1 MKVSEWM
8 VKDPVTVTPQTEV
21 REAIG
26 LMRQHSIRHLPV
38 VEGDKFIGL
47 VTASGLRELILPSMV
62 ETIHLRDVMIQHPI
76 TIGPDTHIDTAA
88 RLIHEN
94 KIGGLPVV
102 VGRRLVG
109 ILTVSDILK
118 AFIDIMGVL
127 QSSSRLDVELAERA
141 GAFEEVSRIIASHG
155 AEIIS
160 VGIQERPKGGRV
172 YFFRLAKCD
181 TAPIIK
187 SLEQQGHSVIAAMD

>member
-38 VEGDKFIGL
+38 VEGGKFIGL
-47 VTASGLRELILPSMV
+47 VTASGLRELFLPSMV
-62 ETIHLRDVMIQHPI
+62 ETIHLREVMIQQPI

-141 GAFEEVSRIIASHG
+141 GAFEEASRIIAAHG

-160 VGIQERPKGGRV
+160 VGIQERPRGGRV

-181 TAPIIK
+181 TVPIIK